1 MVKVLKLNSIS
12 PKVNDVLDKNYEI
25 TSECD
30 NPDLILVRSAQMAD
44 FVLPESVVAIGR
56 AGAGVNNIPHAE
68 YAKRGVVV
76 FNSPGANANAVKELV
91 ITALL
96 LSCRKIIE
104 GIKWVNSQNNAE
116 GGVAKIVE
124 KGKAQFVGGEISGK
138 TLGVVGLGAIGRKVA
153 VAANALGMNIVGYD
167 PFFNKDTD
175 LGIEFEVVDNLDK
188 IYEKS
193 DFITLHL
200 PYNADTK
207 GMIDKT
213 AISKMKDGVV
223 IVNCARGE
231 LVQNADIIAAVK
243 DGKVHKY
250 FTDFPS
256 EPLLNVDGIIAC
268 PHLGAST
275 PEAEDNCAVMVATEL
290 KDYFENGNIKNSVNY
305 PAVFAARKNHRITVL
320 AEDNPAVSSLIADF
334 ADKNDGKVTCS
345 GKNGNL
351 LPPFLWMVICLVLWV
366 LANYIFAVIS
376 HLRASFPAVL
386 LLSVRLMAGHIKET
400 FILLFT
406 MAGACLIVFL
416 VPGLFVL
423 FPGILCGIASH
434 LIELGLKKA
443 LAID

>member
-25 TSECD
+25 MSECD

-44 FVLPESVVAIGR
+44 YALPESVVAIGR

-104 GIKWVNSQNNAE
+104 GIKWVNSQNDAE

-124 KGKAQFVGGEISGK
+124 KGKSQFVGGEISGK

-175 LGIEFEVVDNLDK
+175 LGIELEVVDNLDK

-207 GMIDKT
+207 EMIDKA

-231 LVQNADIIAAVK
+231 LVQNDDIIAAVK

-351 LPPFLWMVICLVLWV
+351 YAIIDSDKEFSSDSVAK
-366 LANYIFAVIS
+366 LAAAREVY
-376 HLRASFPAVL
+376 R
-386 LLSVRLMAGHIKET
+386 VREI
-400 FILLFT
+400 I
-406 MAGACLIVFL
+406 
-416 VPGLFVL
+416 
-423 FPGILCGIASH
+423 
-434 LIELGLKKA
+434 
-443 LAID
+443 

>member
-25 TSECD
+25 ASECD
-30 NPDLILVRSAQMAD
+30 NPELILVRSAQMAD
-44 FVLPESVVAIGR
+44 FALPESVVAIGR

-104 GIKWVNSQNNAE
+104 GIKWVNSQNDAE

-124 KGKAQFVGGEISGK
+124 KGKSQFVGGEISGK

-175 LGIEFEVVDNLDK
+175 LGIDLEVVDTLDK

-351 LPPFLWMVICLVLWV
+351 YAIIDSDNEFSSDSVAK
-366 LANYIFAVIS
+366 LAAARGVY
-376 HLRASFPAVL
+376 R
-386 LLSVRLMAGHIKET
+386 VREI
-400 FILLFT
+400 I
-406 MAGACLIVFL
+406 
-416 VPGLFVL
+416 
-423 FPGILCGIASH
+423 
-434 LIELGLKKA
+434 
-443 LAID
+443 

>member
-30 NPDLILVRSAQMAD
+30 NPELILVRSAQMAD
-44 FVLPESVVAIGR
+44 YALPESVVAIGR

-138 TLGVVGLGAIGRKVA
+138 TLGVVGFGAIGRKVA

-175 LGIEFEVVDNLDK
+175 LGIELEVVDTLDK

-231 LVQNADIIAAVK
+231 LVQNDDIIAAVK

-334 ADKNDGKVTCS
+334 ADKNDGKVTSS

-351 LPPFLWMVICLVLWV
+351 YAIIDSDKEFSSDSVAK
-366 LANYIFAVIS
+366 LAAAREVY
-376 HLRASFPAVL
+376 R
-386 LLSVRLMAGHIKET
+386 VREI
-400 FILLFT
+400 I
-406 MAGACLIVFL
+406 
-416 VPGLFVL
+416 
-423 FPGILCGIASH
+423 
-434 LIELGLKKA
+434 
-443 LAID
+443 

>member
-44 FVLPESVVAIGR
+44 YALPESVVAIGR

-104 GIKWVNSQNNAE
+104 GIKWVNSQNDAE

-124 KGKAQFVGGEISGK
+124 KGKSQFVGGEISGK

-175 LGIEFEVVDNLDK
+175 LGIKLEVVDTLDK

-207 GMIDKT
+207 GMIDKA

-231 LVQNADIIAAVK
+231 LVQNADILAAVK

-351 LPPFLWMVICLVLWV
+351 YAIIDSDKEFSSDSVAK
-366 LANYIFAVIS
+366 LAAAREVY
-376 HLRASFPAVL
+376 R
-386 LLSVRLMAGHIKET
+386 VREI
-400 FILLFT
+400 I
-406 MAGACLIVFL
+406 
-416 VPGLFVL
+416 
-423 FPGILCGIASH
+423 
-434 LIELGLKKA
+434 
-443 LAID
+443 

>member
-30 NPDLILVRSAQMAD
+30 NPELILVRSAQMAD
-44 FVLPESVVAIGR
+44 YALPESVVAIGR

-175 LGIEFEVVDNLDK
+175 LGIELEVVDTLDK

-207 GMIDKT
+207 GMIDKV

-351 LPPFLWMVICLVLWV
+351 YAIIDSDNEFSSDSVAK
-366 LANYIFAVIS
+366 LAAARGVY
-376 HLRASFPAVL
+376 R
-386 LLSVRLMAGHIKET
+386 VREI
-400 FILLFT
+400 I
-406 MAGACLIVFL
+406 
-416 VPGLFVL
+416 
-423 FPGILCGIASH
+423 
-434 LIELGLKKA
+434 
-443 LAID
+443 

>member
-30 NPDLILVRSAQMAD
+30 NPELILVRSAQMSD
-44 FVLPESVVAIGR
+44 YVLPESVVAIGR

-175 LGIEFEVVDNLDK
+175 LGIDLEVVDTLDK

-207 GMIDKT
+207 GMIDKA

-351 LPPFLWMVICLVLWV
+351 YAIIDSDKGFSSDSVAK
-366 LANYIFAVIS
+366 LAAAREVY
-376 HLRASFPAVL
+376 R
-386 LLSVRLMAGHIKET
+386 VREI
-400 FILLFT
+400 I
-406 MAGACLIVFL
+406 
-416 VPGLFVL
+416 
-423 FPGILCGIASH
+423 
-434 LIELGLKKA
+434 
-443 LAID
+443 

>member
-12 PKVNDVLDKNYEI
+12 PKVNDVLDKNYEF

-30 NPDLILVRSAQMAD
+30 NPELILVRSAQMAD
-44 FVLPESVVAIGR
+44 FDLPESVVAIGR

-104 GIKWVNSQNNAE
+104 GIKWVNSQNDAE

-124 KGKAQFVGGEISGK
+124 KGKSQFVGGEISGK

-175 LGIEFEVVDNLDK
+175 LVIELEVVDTLDK

-231 LVQNADIIAAVK
+231 LVQNDDIIAAVK

-345 GKNGNL
+345 GKNGNIYAIIDSDKA
-351 LPPFLWMVICLVLWV
+351 FSSDSVAK
-366 LANYIFAVIS
+366 LAAAREVY
-376 HLRASFPAVL
+376 R
-386 LLSVRLMAGHIKET
+386 VREI
-400 FILLFT
+400 I
-406 MAGACLIVFL
+406 
-416 VPGLFVL
+416 
-423 FPGILCGIASH
+423 
-434 LIELGLKKA
+434 
-443 LAID
+443 

>member
-1 MVKVLKLNSIS
+1 MAKVLKLNSIS

-30 NPDLILVRSAQMAD
+30 NPELILVRSAQMAD
-44 FVLPESVVAIGR
+44 FDLPESVVAIGR

-104 GIKWVNSQNNAE
+104 GIKWINSQNNAE

-175 LGIEFEVVDNLDK
+175 LGIELEVVDTLDK

-207 GMIDKT
+207 GMIDKV

-231 LVQNADIIAAVK
+231 LVNNDDIIAAVK

-250 FTDFPS
+250 FTDFPT

-305 PAVFAARKNHRITVL
+305 PAVFSARKNHRITVL
-320 AEDNPAVSSLIADF
+320 AEDNPAVLSLIADF

-351 LPPFLWMVICLVLWV
+351 YAIIDSDNEFSSDSVAK
-366 LANYIFAVIS
+366 LAAAREVY
-376 HLRASFPAVL
+376 R
-386 LLSVRLMAGHIKET
+386 VREI
-400 FILLFT
+400 I
-406 MAGACLIVFL
+406 
-416 VPGLFVL
+416 
-423 FPGILCGIASH
+423 
-434 LIELGLKKA
+434 
-443 LAID
+443 

>member
-30 NPDLILVRSAQMAD
+30 NPELILVRSAQMAD
-44 FVLPESVVAIGR
+44 FDLPESVVAIGR

-104 GIKWVNSQNNAE
+104 GIKWVNSQNNVE

-124 KGKAQFVGGEISGK
+124 KGKSQFVGGEISGK

-175 LGIEFEVVDNLDK
+175 LGIELEVVDTLDK

-305 PAVFAARKNHRITVL
+305 PSVFAARKNHRITVL

-345 GKNGNL
+345 GKNGNIYAIIDSDKA
-351 LPPFLWMVICLVLWV
+351 FSSDSVAK
-366 LANYIFAVIS
+366 LAAAREVY
-376 HLRASFPAVL
+376 R
-386 LLSVRLMAGHIKET
+386 VREI
-400 FILLFT
+400 I
-406 MAGACLIVFL
+406 
-416 VPGLFVL
+416 
-423 FPGILCGIASH
+423 
-434 LIELGLKKA
+434 
-443 LAID
+443 

>member
-30 NPDLILVRSAQMAD
+30 NPELILVRSAQMAD
-44 FVLPESVVAIGR
+44 YALPESVVAIGR

-116 GGVAKIVE
+116 GGVAKLVE

-175 LGIEFEVVDNLDK
+175 LGIELEVVDTLDK

-207 GMIDKT
+207 GMIDKA

-250 FTDFPS
+250 FTDFPT

-345 GKNGNL
+345 GKNGNIYAIIDSDKE
-351 LPPFLWMVICLVLWV
+351 FSSDSVAK
-366 LANYIFAVIS
+366 LAAAREVY
-376 HLRASFPAVL
+376 R
-386 LLSVRLMAGHIKET
+386 VREI
-400 FILLFT
+400 I
-406 MAGACLIVFL
+406 
-416 VPGLFVL
+416 
-423 FPGILCGIASH
+423 
-434 LIELGLKKA
+434 
-443 LAID
+443 

>member
-44 FVLPESVVAIGR
+44 FALPESVVAIGR

-175 LGIEFEVVDNLDK
+175 LGIELEVVDTLDK

-207 GMIDKT
+207 GMIDK
-213 AISKMKDGVV
+213 ASISKMKDGVV

-231 LVQNADIIAAVK
+231 LVNNDDIISAVK

-351 LPPFLWMVICLVLWV
+351 YAIIDSDKAFSSDSVAK
-366 LANYIFAVIS
+366 LAAAREVY
-376 HLRASFPAVL
+376 R
-386 LLSVRLMAGHIKET
+386 VREI
-400 FILLFT
+400 I
-406 MAGACLIVFL
+406 
-416 VPGLFVL
+416 
-423 FPGILCGIASH
+423 
-434 LIELGLKKA
+434 
-443 LAID
+443 

>member
-44 FVLPESVVAIGR
+44 YVLPESVVAIGR

-116 GGVAKIVE
+116 DGVAKLVE

-175 LGIEFEVVDNLDK
+175 LGIELEVVDTLDK
-188 IYEKS
+188 IYEES

-207 GMIDKT
+207 GMIDKS

-223 IVNCARGE
+223 IINCARGE
-231 LVQNADIIAAVK
+231 LVQNDDIIAAVK

-351 LPPFLWMVICLVLWV
+351 YAIIDSDKAFSSDSVAK
-366 LANYIFAVIS
+366 LAAAREVY
-376 HLRASFPAVL
+376 R
-386 LLSVRLMAGHIKET
+386 VREI
-400 FILLFT
+400 I
-406 MAGACLIVFL
+406 
-416 VPGLFVL
+416 
-423 FPGILCGIASH
+423 
-434 LIELGLKKA
+434 
-443 LAID
+443 

>member
-30 NPDLILVRSAQMAD
+30 NPELILVRSAQMAD
-44 FVLPESVVAIGR
+44 YALPESVVAIGR

-104 GIKWVNSQNNAE
+104 GIKWVNSQNNVE
-116 GGVAKIVE
+116 GGVAKLVE
-124 KGKAQFVGGEISGK
+124 KGKSQFVGGEILGK

-175 LGIEFEVVDNLDK
+175 LGIELEVVDTLDK

-207 GMIDKT
+207 GMIDKA

-345 GKNGNL
+345 GKNGNIYAIIDSDNE
-351 LPPFLWMVICLVLWV
+351 FSSDSVAK
-366 LANYIFAVIS
+366 LAAAREVY
-376 HLRASFPAVL
+376 R
-386 LLSVRLMAGHIKET
+386 VREI
-400 FILLFT
+400 I
-406 MAGACLIVFL
+406 
-416 VPGLFVL
+416 
-423 FPGILCGIASH
+423 
-434 LIELGLKKA
+434 
-443 LAID
+443 

>member
-44 FVLPESVVAIGR
+44 YALPESVVAIGR

-104 GIKWVNSQNNAE
+104 GIKWVNSQNNVE

-175 LGIEFEVVDNLDK
+175 LGIDLEVVDTLDK

-207 GMIDKT
+207 GMIDKA

-351 LPPFLWMVICLVLWV
+351 YAIIDSDKEFSSDSVAK
-366 LANYIFAVIS
+366 LAAAREVY
-376 HLRASFPAVL
+376 R
-386 LLSVRLMAGHIKET
+386 VREI
-400 FILLFT
+400 I
-406 MAGACLIVFL
+406 
-416 VPGLFVL
+416 
-423 FPGILCGIASH
+423 
-434 LIELGLKKA
+434 
-443 LAID
+443 

>member
-30 NPDLILVRSAQMAD
+30 NPELILVRSAQMAD
-44 FVLPESVVAIGR
+44 FDLPESVVAIGR

-104 GIKWVNSQNNAE
+104 GIKWVNSQNNVE

-124 KGKAQFVGGEISGK
+124 KGKSQFVGGEISGK

-175 LGIEFEVVDNLDK
+175 LGIDLEVVDTLDK

-231 LVQNADIIAAVK
+231 LVNNDDIIAAVK

-250 FTDFPS
+250 FTDFPT

-345 GKNGNL
+345 GKNGNIYAIIDSDKE
-351 LPPFLWMVICLVLWV
+351 FSSDSVAK
-366 LANYIFAVIS
+366 LAAAREVY
-376 HLRASFPAVL
+376 R
-386 LLSVRLMAGHIKET
+386 VREI
-400 FILLFT
+400 I
-406 MAGACLIVFL
+406 
-416 VPGLFVL
+416 
-423 FPGILCGIASH
+423 
-434 LIELGLKKA
+434 
-443 LAID
+443 

>member
-44 FVLPESVVAIGR
+44 YALPESVVAIGR

-175 LGIEFEVVDNLDK
+175 LGIELEVVDTLDK

-207 GMIDKT
+207 GMIDKA

-231 LVQNADIIAAVK
+231 LVNNDDIIAAVK

-320 AEDNPAVSSLIADF
+320 AEDNPAVLSLIADF

-351 LPPFLWMVICLVLWV
+351 YAIIDSDNEFSSDSVAK
-366 LANYIFAVIS
+366 LAAAREVY
-376 HLRASFPAVL
+376 R
-386 LLSVRLMAGHIKET
+386 VREI
-400 FILLFT
+400 I
-406 MAGACLIVFL
+406 
-416 VPGLFVL
+416 
-423 FPGILCGIASH
+423 
-434 LIELGLKKA
+434 
-443 LAID
+443 

>member
-44 FVLPESVVAIGR
+44 YALPESVVAIGR

-104 GIKWVNSQNNAE
+104 GIKWVNSQNNVE

-175 LGIEFEVVDNLDK
+175 LGIDLEVVDTLDK

-207 GMIDKT
+207 GMIDKA

-305 PAVFAARKNHRITVL
+305 PAVFSARKNHRITVL

-351 LPPFLWMVICLVLWV
+351 YAIIDSDNEFSSDSVAK
-366 LANYIFAVIS
+366 LAAAREVY
-376 HLRASFPAVL
+376 R
-386 LLSVRLMAGHIKET
+386 VREI
-400 FILLFT
+400 I
-406 MAGACLIVFL
+406 
-416 VPGLFVL
+416 
-423 FPGILCGIASH
+423 
-434 LIELGLKKA
+434 
-443 LAID
+443 

>member
-30 NPDLILVRSAQMAD
+30 NPELILVRSAQMAD
-44 FVLPESVVAIGR
+44 YALPESVVAIGR

-104 GIKWVNSQNNAE
+104 GIKWVNSQNNVE

-175 LGIEFEVVDNLDK
+175 LGIELEVVDNLDK

-231 LVQNADIIAAVK
+231 LVQNDDIIAAVK

-250 FTDFPS
+250 FTDFPT

-351 LPPFLWMVICLVLWV
+351 YAIIDSDKAFSSDSVAK
-366 LANYIFAVIS
+366 LAAAREVY
-376 HLRASFPAVL
+376 R
-386 LLSVRLMAGHIKET
+386 VREI
-400 FILLFT
+400 I
-406 MAGACLIVFL
+406 
-416 VPGLFVL
+416 
-423 FPGILCGIASH
+423 
-434 LIELGLKKA
+434 
-443 LAID
+443 

>member
-44 FVLPESVVAIGR
+44 YALPESVVAIGR

-104 GIKWVNSQNNAE
+104 GIKWVNSQNDAE

-124 KGKAQFVGGEISGK
+124 KGKSQFVGGEISGK

-175 LGIEFEVVDNLDK
+175 LGIDLEVVDTLDK

-250 FTDFPS
+250 FTDFPT

-305 PAVFAARKNHRITVL
+305 PAVFAARKNHRITIL
-320 AEDNPAVSSLIADF
+320 AEDNPAVLSLIADF

-351 LPPFLWMVICLVLWV
+351 YAIIDSDNEFSSDSVAK
-366 LANYIFAVIS
+366 LAAAREVY
-376 HLRASFPAVL
+376 R
-386 LLSVRLMAGHIKET
+386 VREI
-400 FILLFT
+400 I
-406 MAGACLIVFL
+406 
-416 VPGLFVL
+416 
-423 FPGILCGIASH
+423 
-434 LIELGLKKA
+434 
-443 LAID
+443 

>member
-44 FVLPESVVAIGR
+44 YALPESVVAIGR

-175 LGIEFEVVDNLDK
+175 LGIELEVVDTLDK

-351 LPPFLWMVICLVLWV
+351 YAIIDSDKEFSSDSVAK
-366 LANYIFAVIS
+366 LAAAREVY
-376 HLRASFPAVL
+376 R
-386 LLSVRLMAGHIKET
+386 VREI
-400 FILLFT
+400 I
-406 MAGACLIVFL
+406 
-416 VPGLFVL
+416 
-423 FPGILCGIASH
+423 
-434 LIELGLKKA
+434 
-443 LAID
+443 

>member
-44 FVLPESVVAIGR
+44 YALPESVVAIGR

-104 GIKWVNSQNNAE
+104 GIKWVNSQNDAE

-124 KGKAQFVGGEISGK
+124 KGKSQFVGGEISGK

-175 LGIEFEVVDNLDK
+175 LGIDLEVVDTLDK

-250 FTDFPS
+250 FTDFPT

-320 AEDNPAVSSLIADF
+320 AEDNPAVLSLIADF

-345 GKNGNL
+345 GKNGNIYAIIDSDKA
-351 LPPFLWMVICLVLWV
+351 FSSDSVAK
-366 LANYIFAVIS
+366 LAAAREVY
-376 HLRASFPAVL
+376 R
-386 LLSVRLMAGHIKET
+386 VREI
-400 FILLFT
+400 I
-406 MAGACLIVFL
+406 
-416 VPGLFVL
+416 
-423 FPGILCGIASH
+423 
-434 LIELGLKKA
+434 
-443 LAID
+443 

>member
-30 NPDLILVRSAQMAD
+30 NPELILVRSAQMAD
-44 FVLPESVVAIGR
+44 YALPESVVAIGR

-175 LGIEFEVVDNLDK
+175 LGIELEVVDTLDK

-193 DFITLHL
+193 NFITLHL

-207 GMIDKT
+207 GMIDKV

-231 LVQNADIIAAVK
+231 LVDNADIIAAVK

-250 FTDFPS
+250 FTDFPT

-351 LPPFLWMVICLVLWV
+351 YAIIDSDKEFSSDSVAKLAAAREVYRVRVI
-366 LANYIFAVIS
+366 I
-376 HLRASFPAVL
+376 
-386 LLSVRLMAGHIKET
+386 
-400 FILLFT
+400 
-406 MAGACLIVFL
+406 
-416 VPGLFVL
+416 
-423 FPGILCGIASH
+423 
-434 LIELGLKKA
+434 
-443 LAID
+443 

>member
-12 PKVNDVLDKNYEI
+12 PKVNEVLDKNYEI

-44 FVLPESVVAIGR
+44 YALPESVVAIGR
-56 AGAGVNNIPHAE
+56 AGAGVNNIPYAE

-104 GIKWVNSQNNAE
+104 GIKWINSQNNAE

-175 LGIEFEVVDNLDK
+175 LGIELEVVDTLDK

-231 LVQNADIIAAVK
+231 LVQNDDIIAAVK

-334 ADKNDGKVTCS
+334 ADKNDGKVTSS

-351 LPPFLWMVICLVLWV
+351 YAIIDSDNEFSSDSVAK
-366 LANYIFAVIS
+366 LAAAREVY
-376 HLRASFPAVL
+376 R
-386 LLSVRLMAGHIKET
+386 VREI
-400 FILLFT
+400 I
-406 MAGACLIVFL
+406 
-416 VPGLFVL
+416 
-423 FPGILCGIASH
+423 
-434 LIELGLKKA
+434 
-443 LAID
+443 

>member
-44 FVLPESVVAIGR
+44 YVLPESVVAIGR

-116 GGVAKIVE
+116 GDVAKIVE

-175 LGIEFEVVDNLDK
+175 LGIELEVVDTLDK

-207 GMIDKT
+207 GMIDKA

-351 LPPFLWMVICLVLWV
+351 YAIIDSDKEFSSDSVAK
-366 LANYIFAVIS
+366 LAAARGVY
-376 HLRASFPAVL
+376 R
-386 LLSVRLMAGHIKET
+386 VREI
-400 FILLFT
+400 I
-406 MAGACLIVFL
+406 
-416 VPGLFVL
+416 
-423 FPGILCGIASH
+423 
-434 LIELGLKKA
+434 
-443 LAID
+443 

>member
-44 FVLPESVVAIGR
+44 YALPESVVAIGR

-91 ITALL
+91 ISALL

-124 KGKAQFVGGEISGK
+124 KGKSQFVGGEISGK

-175 LGIEFEVVDNLDK
+175 LGIELEVVDTLDK

-207 GMIDKT
+207 GMIDNT

-231 LVQNADIIAAVK
+231 LVQNDDIIAAVK

-351 LPPFLWMVICLVLWV
+351 YAIIDSDKEFSSNSVAK
-366 LANYIFAVIS
+366 LAAARGVY
-376 HLRASFPAVL
+376 R
-386 LLSVRLMAGHIKET
+386 VREI
-400 FILLFT
+400 I
-406 MAGACLIVFL
+406 
-416 VPGLFVL
+416 
-423 FPGILCGIASH
+423 
-434 LIELGLKKA
+434 
-443 LAID
+443 

>member
-25 TSECD
+25 ASECD

-44 FVLPESVVAIGR
+44 YALPESVVAIGR

-124 KGKAQFVGGEISGK
+124 KGKSQFVGGEISGK

-175 LGIEFEVVDNLDK
+175 LGIDLEVVDTLDK

-207 GMIDKT
+207 GMIDKA

-351 LPPFLWMVICLVLWV
+351 YAIIDSDKAFSSDSVAK
-366 LANYIFAVIS
+366 LAAAREVY
-376 HLRASFPAVL
+376 R
-386 LLSVRLMAGHIKET
+386 VREI
-400 FILLFT
+400 I
-406 MAGACLIVFL
+406 
-416 VPGLFVL
+416 
-423 FPGILCGIASH
+423 
-434 LIELGLKKA
+434 
-443 LAID
+443 

>member
-12 PKVNDVLDKNYEI
+12 PKVNDVLDKKYEI

-44 FVLPESVVAIGR
+44 YALPESVVAIGR

-116 GGVAKIVE
+116 GGVAKTVE
-124 KGKAQFVGGEISGK
+124 KGKSQFVGGEISGK

-175 LGIEFEVVDNLDK
+175 LGIELEVVDTLDK

-207 GMIDKT
+207 GMIDRA

-250 FTDFPS
+250 FTDFPT

-351 LPPFLWMVICLVLWV
+351 YAIIDSDKEFSSDSVAK
-366 LANYIFAVIS
+366 LAAAREVY
-376 HLRASFPAVL
+376 R
-386 LLSVRLMAGHIKET
+386 VREI
-400 FILLFT
+400 I
-406 MAGACLIVFL
+406 
-416 VPGLFVL
+416 
-423 FPGILCGIASH
+423 
-434 LIELGLKKA
+434 
-443 LAID
+443 

>member
-30 NPDLILVRSAQMAD
+30 NPELILVRSAQMAD
-44 FVLPESVVAIGR
+44 YALPESVVAIGR

-104 GIKWVNSQNNAE
+104 GIKWVNSQNNVE

-175 LGIEFEVVDNLDK
+175 LGIDLEVVDTLDK

-207 GMIDKT
+207 GMIDKA

-351 LPPFLWMVICLVLWV
+351 YAIIDSDNEFSSDSVAK
-366 LANYIFAVIS
+366 LAAAREVY
-376 HLRASFPAVL
+376 R
-386 LLSVRLMAGHIKET
+386 VREI
-400 FILLFT
+400 I
-406 MAGACLIVFL
+406 
-416 VPGLFVL
+416 
-423 FPGILCGIASH
+423 
-434 LIELGLKKA
+434 
-443 LAID
+443 

>member
-30 NPDLILVRSAQMAD
+30 NPELILVRSAQMAD
-44 FVLPESVVAIGR
+44 YALPESVVAIGR
-56 AGAGVNNIPHAE
+56 AGAGMNNIPHAE

-116 GGVAKIVE
+116 GGVAKLVE

-175 LGIEFEVVDNLDK
+175 LGIELEVVDTLDK

-207 GMIDKT
+207 GMIDKV

-231 LVQNADIIAAVK
+231 LVQNDDIIAAVK

-345 GKNGNL
+345 GKNGNIYAIIDSDKE
-351 LPPFLWMVICLVLWV
+351 FSSDSVAK
-366 LANYIFAVIS
+366 LAAAREVYC
-376 HLRASFPAVL
+376 
-386 LLSVRLMAGHIKET
+386 VREI
-400 FILLFT
+400 I
-406 MAGACLIVFL
+406 
-416 VPGLFVL
+416 
-423 FPGILCGIASH
+423 
-434 LIELGLKKA
+434 
-443 LAID
+443 

>member
-30 NPDLILVRSAQMAD
+30 NPELILVRSAQMAD
-44 FVLPESVVAIGR
+44 YALPESVVAIGR

-175 LGIEFEVVDNLDK
+175 LGIDLEVVDTLDK

-231 LVQNADIIAAVK
+231 LVQNDDIIAAVK

-250 FTDFPS
+250 FTDFPT

-351 LPPFLWMVICLVLWV
+351 YVIIDSDNEFSSDSVAK
-366 LANYIFAVIS
+366 LAAAREVY
-376 HLRASFPAVL
+376 R
-386 LLSVRLMAGHIKET
+386 VREI
-400 FILLFT
+400 I
-406 MAGACLIVFL
+406 
-416 VPGLFVL
+416 
-423 FPGILCGIASH
+423 
-434 LIELGLKKA
+434 
-443 LAID
+443 

>member
-30 NPDLILVRSAQMAD
+30 NPELILVRSAQMAD
-44 FVLPESVVAIGR
+44 YALPESVVAIGR

-175 LGIEFEVVDNLDK
+175 LGIELEVVDTLDK

-231 LVQNADIIAAVK
+231 LVQNDDIIAAVK

-351 LPPFLWMVICLVLWV
+351 YAIIDSDKEFSSDSVAK
-366 LANYIFAVIS
+366 LAAAREVY
-376 HLRASFPAVL
+376 R
-386 LLSVRLMAGHIKET
+386 VREI
-400 FILLFT
+400 I
-406 MAGACLIVFL
+406 
-416 VPGLFVL
+416 
-423 FPGILCGIASH
+423 
-434 LIELGLKKA
+434 
-443 LAID
+443 

>member
-30 NPDLILVRSAQMAD
+30 NPELILVRSAQMAD
-44 FVLPESVVAIGR
+44 YALPESVVAIGR

-116 GGVAKIVE
+116 GGVAKLVE
-124 KGKAQFVGGEISGK
+124 KGKSQFVGGEISGK

-167 PFFNKDTD
+167 PFFSKDTD
-175 LGIEFEVVDNLDK
+175 LGIDLEVVDTLDK

-351 LPPFLWMVICLVLWV
+351 YAIIDSDKEFSSDSVAK
-366 LANYIFAVIS
+366 LAAAREVY
-376 HLRASFPAVL
+376 R
-386 LLSVRLMAGHIKET
+386 VREI
-400 FILLFT
+400 I
-406 MAGACLIVFL
+406 
-416 VPGLFVL
+416 
-423 FPGILCGIASH
+423 
-434 LIELGLKKA
+434 
-443 LAID
+443 

>member
-1 MVKVLKLNSIS
+1 MYKIRTMNAIS
-12 PKVNDVLDKNYEI
+12 PLGISILEKHGCAVKPDVESPEAL
-25 TSECD
+25 
-30 NPDLILVRSAQMAD
+30 LIRSAD
-44 FVLPESVVAIGR
+44 LHSTEFWPELLCIGR

-104 GIKWVNSQNNAE
+104 GIKWVNSQNNVE
-116 GGVAKIVE
+116 GGVAKLVE

-175 LGIEFEVVDNLDK
+175 LGIELEVVDTLDK
-188 IYEKS
+188 IYEIS

-207 GMIDKT
+207 GMIDKS

-231 LVQNADIIAAVK
+231 LVQNDDIIAAVK

-351 LPPFLWMVICLVLWV
+351 YAIIDSDKAFSSDSVAK
-366 LANYIFAVIS
+366 LAAAREVY
-376 HLRASFPAVL
+376 R
-386 LLSVRLMAGHIKET
+386 VREI
-400 FILLFT
+400 I
-406 MAGACLIVFL
+406 
-416 VPGLFVL
+416 
-423 FPGILCGIASH
+423 
-434 LIELGLKKA
+434 
-443 LAID
+443 

>member
-44 FVLPESVVAIGR
+44 YALPESVVAIGR

-104 GIKWVNSQNNAE
+104 GIKWVNSQNNVE

-175 LGIEFEVVDNLDK
+175 LGIDLEVVDTLDK

-207 GMIDKT
+207 GMIDKA

-250 FTDFPS
+250 FTDFPT

-351 LPPFLWMVICLVLWV
+351 YAIIDSDNEFSSDSVAK
-366 LANYIFAVIS
+366 LAAAREVY
-376 HLRASFPAVL
+376 R
-386 LLSVRLMAGHIKET
+386 VREI
-400 FILLFT
+400 I
-406 MAGACLIVFL
+406 
-416 VPGLFVL
+416 
-423 FPGILCGIASH
+423 
-434 LIELGLKKA
+434 
-443 LAID
+443 

>member
-30 NPDLILVRSAQMAD
+30 NPELILVRSAQMAD
-44 FVLPESVVAIGR
+44 YALPESVVAIGR

-175 LGIEFEVVDNLDK
+175 LGIDLEVVDTLDK

-207 GMIDKT
+207 GMIDKV

-231 LVQNADIIAAVK
+231 LVQNDDIIAAVK

-305 PAVFAARKNHRITVL
+305 PSVFAARKNHRITVL

-351 LPPFLWMVICLVLWV
+351 YAIIDSDNEFSSDSVAK
-366 LANYIFAVIS
+366 LAAAREVY
-376 HLRASFPAVL
+376 R
-386 LLSVRLMAGHIKET
+386 VREI
-400 FILLFT
+400 I
-406 MAGACLIVFL
+406 
-416 VPGLFVL
+416 
-423 FPGILCGIASH
+423 
-434 LIELGLKKA
+434 
-443 LAID
+443 

>member
-44 FVLPESVVAIGR
+44 YALPESVVAIGR

-175 LGIEFEVVDNLDK
+175 LGIELEVVDTLDK

-207 GMIDKT
+207 GMIDKV

-231 LVQNADIIAAVK
+231 LVNNDDIIAAVK

-250 FTDFPS
+250 FTDFPT

-345 GKNGNL
+345 GKNGNIYAIIDSDNE
-351 LPPFLWMVICLVLWV
+351 FSSDSVAK
-366 LANYIFAVIS
+366 LAAAREVY
-376 HLRASFPAVL
+376 R
-386 LLSVRLMAGHIKET
+386 VREI
-400 FILLFT
+400 I
-406 MAGACLIVFL
+406 
-416 VPGLFVL
+416 
-423 FPGILCGIASH
+423 
-434 LIELGLKKA
+434 
-443 LAID
+443 

>member
-25 TSECD
+25 MSECD
-30 NPDLILVRSAQMAD
+30 NPELILVRSAQMAD
-44 FVLPESVVAIGR
+44 YALPESVVAIGR

-175 LGIEFEVVDNLDK
+175 LGIELEVVDTLDK

-207 GMIDKT
+207 GMIDNT

-320 AEDNPAVSSLIADF
+320 AEDNPAVSSLIDDF

-345 GKNGNL
+345 GKNGNIYAIIDSDKE
-351 LPPFLWMVICLVLWV
+351 FSSDSVAK
-366 LANYIFAVIS
+366 LAAAREVYRV
-376 HLRASFPAVL
+376 RA
-386 LLSVRLMAGHIKET
+386 I
-400 FILLFT
+400 I
-406 MAGACLIVFL
+406 
-416 VPGLFVL
+416 
-423 FPGILCGIASH
+423 
-434 LIELGLKKA
+434 
-443 LAID
+443 

>member
-44 FVLPESVVAIGR
+44 YALPESVVAIGR

-320 AEDNPAVSSLIADF
+320 AEDNPAVLSLIADF

-351 LPPFLWMVICLVLWV
+351 YAIIDSDKAFSSDSVAK
-366 LANYIFAVIS
+366 LAAAREVY
-376 HLRASFPAVL
+376 R
-386 LLSVRLMAGHIKET
+386 VREI
-400 FILLFT
+400 I
-406 MAGACLIVFL
+406 
-416 VPGLFVL
+416 
-423 FPGILCGIASH
+423 
-434 LIELGLKKA
+434 
-443 LAID
+443 

>member
-30 NPDLILVRSAQMAD
+30 NPELILVRSAQMAD
-44 FVLPESVVAIGR
+44 YVLPESVVAIGR

-116 GGVAKIVE
+116 DGVAKIVE
-124 KGKAQFVGGEISGK
+124 KGKSQFVGGEISGK

-175 LGIEFEVVDNLDK
+175 LGIELEVVDTLDK

-207 GMIDKT
+207 GMIDKA

-223 IVNCARGE
+223 IVYCARGE

-243 DGKVHKY
+243 DGKVNKY
-250 FTDFPS
+250 FTDFPT

-345 GKNGNL
+345 GKNGNIYAIIDSDKE
-351 LPPFLWMVICLVLWV
+351 FSSDSVAK
-366 LANYIFAVIS
+366 LAAAREVY
-376 HLRASFPAVL
+376 R
-386 LLSVRLMAGHIKET
+386 VREI
-400 FILLFT
+400 I
-406 MAGACLIVFL
+406 
-416 VPGLFVL
+416 
-423 FPGILCGIASH
+423 
-434 LIELGLKKA
+434 
-443 LAID
+443 

>member
-30 NPDLILVRSAQMAD
+30 NPELILVRSAQMAD
-44 FVLPESVVAIGR
+44 YVLPESVVAIGR

-91 ITALL
+91 ISALL

-116 GGVAKIVE
+116 DGVAKIVE

-175 LGIEFEVVDNLDK
+175 LGIDLEVVDTLDK

-207 GMIDKT
+207 GMIDKV

-250 FTDFPS
+250 FTDFPT

-351 LPPFLWMVICLVLWV
+351 YAIIDSDNEFSSDSVAK
-366 LANYIFAVIS
+366 LAAAREVY
-376 HLRASFPAVL
+376 R
-386 LLSVRLMAGHIKET
+386 VREI
-400 FILLFT
+400 I
-406 MAGACLIVFL
+406 
-416 VPGLFVL
+416 
-423 FPGILCGIASH
+423 
-434 LIELGLKKA
+434 
-443 LAID
+443 